1 MKTTLY
7 FNWFRDVFVR
17 NIGEKRSVLLIY
29 DGHTTHISTKLIR
42 LAVEN
47 QLTIMKLPPH
57 TTYVLQPLD
66 VAVFKGLKT
75 NWNKELCKWQ
85 RANPR
90 KKIPKPEFVSLI
102 TNLTKA
108 VPATHI
114 INGFKTTSI
123 YDAEM
128 NGVNKD
134 IIPETICKKAD
145 LERYKNHLPNPNEA
159 PPEVPTTVAV
169 LPNEAVTTAET
180 ILSEVRAALT
190 PPSAQEVSTTS
201 IVVVLPEIAQ
211 VSAAEQPAV
220 ATTSMDES
228 RKSFEEL
235 LLNLLKKAIC

>member
-1 MKTTLY
+1 
-7 FNWFRDVFVR
+7 
-17 NIGEKRSVLLIY
+17 
-29 DGHTTHISTKLIR
+29 
-42 LAVEN
+42 
-47 QLTIMKLPPH
+47 MKLPPH

-66 VAVFKGLKT
+66 VAVFKGLTT
-75 NWNKELCKWQ
+75 NWDKELCKWQ

-108 VPATHI
+108 LCKWQRANPRKKIPKPEFVSLITNLTKALPAAHI

-123 YDAEM
+123 YDAEV

-134 IIPETICKKAD
+134 IIPETIFKKAD
-145 LERYKNHLPNPNEA
+145 LEKYK
-159 PPEVPTTVAV
+159 
-169 LPNEAVTTAET
+169 T

-190 PPSAQEVSTTS
+190 PPSTQEVSTTS
-201 IVVVLPEIAQ
+201 IVAVLPEIAQ